1 MSHGSVP
8 QARQAIAHHNP
19 PLVRGLER
27 RTRQEEAQS
36 LPSPEG
42 RSELRG
48 EDAARSPHK
57 KSPGLGEVGQLA
69 AAWAEGRKDRNAQ
82 HVARHL
88 SRSFGHL
95 KAEALTAAET
105 NALLA
110 SWRASLATS
119 TTHQF
124 RIHLHAFL
132 AFLAAR
138 GGPDLTS
145 TLNRAAVPDARTET
159 FTNGEVSSVLHEANA
174 GMKLFV
180 LLALDAGMRTGTA
193 LAITPENWNRQS
205 GVLTFTTK
213 GDRKMSIPATERLA
227 DLLNAAATTA
237 QPGESLVHHLT
248 AALSNTERAFRQRW
262 NKIKHTAGVTRDI
275 RPHDLRRTAATRLYN
290 QTKDLRVVQQFLGH
304 RSLLAT
310 VKYIAPHDPAA
321 LKELLE
327 ASKVPWRKVS
337 P

>member
-1 MSHGSVP
+1 M
-8 QARQAIAHHNP
+8 
-19 PLVRGLER
+19 
-27 RTRQEEAQS
+27 
-36 LPSPEG
+36 
-42 RSELRG
+42 
-48 EDAARSPHK
+48 
-57 KSPGLGEVGQLA
+57 
-69 AAWAEGRKDRNAQ
+69 
-82 HVARHL
+82 
-88 SRSFGHL
+88 
-95 KAEALTAAET
+95 
-105 NALLA
+105 
-110 SWRASLATS
+110 
-119 TTHQF
+119 
-124 RIHLHAFL
+124 
-132 AFLAAR
+132 
-138 GGPDLTS
+138 
-145 TLNRAAVPDARTET
+145 
-159 FTNGEVSSVLHEANA
+159 SSVLHEANA